1 MTYTKEFKQLVEQ
14 IDQHSHDK
22 ATGRLV
28 VTVTNTNDHLV
39 REIHFNT
46 GQIIYITTRDQRKK
60 HWQRTLQQ
68 YFPNVEINADLA
80 LVSDKQLWE
89 AMLLNKGLVNR
100 QISLVQ
106 IKAFVRELIL
116 EYLFEL
122 SLVKNFEIKWESS
135 ANENSPLPLALG
147 LSRNEFHALIKK
159 VVKNRNEWKLV
170 EIENFNFNFAPK
182 LTTLTSS
189 ESLPIS
195 SHYLDGNH
203 TLWDIAAQE
212 QRNVSDITL
221 SLFSLIK
228 ENLIELN
235 GIKEENQQ
243 QQYKPELADFSKITP
258 LSNANN
264 LVAIVD
270 DDPEILAFLMENL
283 EARGYQVLAID
294 EAMHGMSKLME
305 LQPKL
310 ILLDTHMPTI
320 DGYSVCKFLR
330 TTPLFTETTII
341 LLTNYDNNSEHEY
354 ASFVGANDL
363 ICKPINFNN
372 LIAKVQEYLPLSSS
386 SQNSQKEAQL
396 QERELSYA

>member
-1 MTYTKEFKQLVEQ
+1 MTYTKAFKQLVEQ
-14 IDQHSHDK
+14 IDQHSRDK
-22 ATGRLV
+22 ATGKLV
-28 VTVTNTNDHLV
+28 VTNDRLV

-60 HWQRTLQQ
+60 HWQRTLEQ
-68 YFPNVEINADLA
+68 YFPNVEIEANLE

-106 IKAFVRELIL
+106 IKAFVRELIV

-122 SLVKNFEIKWESS
+122 SLVKNFDLKWESFS
-135 ANENSPLPLALG
+135 NENSPLPLALG
-147 LSRNEFHALIKK
+147 LSRNEFHALMKK

-170 EIENFNFNFAPK
+170 EIENFNFNFSPK
-182 LTTLTSS
+182 LTTVTSS
-189 ESLPIS
+189 ESLPVS

-203 TLWDIAAQE
+203 TLWDIAAKE
-212 QRNVSDITL
+212 QKNVSDITL
-221 SLFSLIK
+221 SLFNLIK
-228 ENLIELN
+228 ENVIELN

-243 QQYKPELADFSKITP
+243 QHNKPELADLSKITAFP
-258 LSNANN
+258 NTNN

-330 TTPLFTETTII
+330 TTSLFTETTII

-363 ICKPINFNN
+363 VCKPINLNN
-372 LIAKVQEYLPLSSS
+372 LIAKVEKYLPL
-386 SQNSQKEAQL
+386 NSQQKQFED
-396 QERELSYA
+396 QELALSYA